1 MSQLPS
7 QVWSPRRNGYQG
19 PLYNCESVK
28 GCLGTAIVDKV
39 EEVEVGEGGINLG
52 GAEEGGEAWYL
63 KSQRILSLRRCL
75 PSECLGLGGLCLY
88 LRSKFHTSIV

>member
-1 MSQLPS
+1 VLSHSLRIGNQVARSISPLGLITMSQLPS

-52 GAEEGGEAWYL
+52 GAEEGGEEE
-63 KSQRILSLRRCL
+63 STNSVSSSLS
-75 PSECLGLGGLCLY
+75 
-88 LRSKFHTSIV
+88 SK